1 MGGELPLATVA
12 PALAQPGRVH
22 TKGRNK
28 GLWDHRG
35 EHPTQGEDQER
46 LPRGGDLLL
55 GLGGDRY

>member
-1 MGGELPLATVA
+1 MDGELLLVTVA
-12 PALAQPGRVH
+12 PALAQGTVH

-46 LPRGGDLLL
+46 LPGGGDLLL
-55 GLGGDRY
+55 G